1 MYKKAFLISLLMGAL
16 WGLTI
21 VYIAIEH
28 NPQMAVYNS
37 ETGVYNI
44 KYLVGLF
51 TSWSVLVTFGLFVL
65 FVLLGLFI
73 WVWKFLKR
81 EK

>member
-1 MYKKAFLISLLMGAL
+1 MYKKAFLISLLMGVL
-16 WGLTI
+16 WGLTV
-21 VYIAIEH
+21 VYIVIEH
-28 NPQMAVYNS
+28 NPQMAVYNT

-51 TSWSVLVTFGLFVL
+51 TAWSAIVCFGVFTVFGLI
-65 FVLLGLFI
+65 I
-73 WVWKFLKR
+73 WALKFLKR